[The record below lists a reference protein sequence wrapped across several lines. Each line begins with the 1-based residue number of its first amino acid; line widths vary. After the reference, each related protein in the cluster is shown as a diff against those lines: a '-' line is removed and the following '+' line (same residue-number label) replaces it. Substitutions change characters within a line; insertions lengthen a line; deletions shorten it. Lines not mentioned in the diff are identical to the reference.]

1 MVACNR
7 PDVVHIGYVS
17 HHNAV
22 LELSQQKDASCHEEV
37 VKREALLGNHEDEG
51 VFLSVLP
58 SLPKPPIDLHSQH
71 HVADPIFHHPVH
83 HVTDHQ
89 FHKLHDHLHLM
100 RNHPDHIIRRPANH
114 HHHHYT
120 EPADHYFIN
129 KISDHDYIPPPPPYL
144 HPLHQGYELLTKA
157 SNSGRYYI
165 DPITF
170 KVYQ

>member
-1 MVACNR
+1 MVACNE

-17 HHNAV
+17 RNKL
-22 LELSQQKDASCHEEV
+22 LELSQQKDASQQHQV
-37 VKREALLGNHEDEG
+37 FKREALLGNHEDEG

-58 SLPKPPIDLHSQH
+58 SPSHRLHPQH
-71 HVADPIFHHPVH
+71 FAADDHLFHHPAH

-89 FHKLHDHLHLM
+89 LHLLRDHLHLM
-100 RNHPDHIIRRPANH
+100 RNHPDHIIRHPANH
-114 HHHHYT
+114 HHHHT

-129 KISDHDYIPPPPPYL
+129 KLSDHDFISPPPPPYI
-144 HPLHQGYELLTKA
+144 HPLYHENLPLSKTR
-157 SNSGRYYI
+157 NSGRYYI